1 MADCMGVL
9 EDVAERLVRLRTQA
23 GLDPEVAAERTQLGV
38 ARLADAEAGTV
49 ALTDD
54 EIAAVARAYG
64 VDPSEI
70 FGGRITPFRDF
81 AGGA

>member
-1 MADCMGVL
+1 MSVL
-9 EDVAERLVRLRTQA
+9 DEVGQRLVRLRVQA
-23 GLDPEVAAERTQLGV
+23 GLDAEAAAARTGIG
-38 ARLADAEAGTV
+38 AERLADAEAGDV

-54 EIAAVARAYG
+54 EIAAAASAYG

-70 FGGRITPFRDF
+70 FGGRITPFRDY